1 MVLVSIGCQVCEG
14 GGEGG
19 RVCVV
24 DVEEEEEALG
34 ARPAAFDSSLS
45 RGDGGGY
52 AVFGGVVEHG
62 IE

>member
-1 MVLVSIGCQVCEG
+1 
-14 GGEGG
+14 
-19 RVCVV
+19 VV